1 MGLEK
6 DLGAVSAY
14 AIAVAHGFEGTE
26 EEWLPDTRCRR
37 GLQEDEQA

>member
-1 MGLEK
+1 MAIEK

-26 EEWLPDTRCRR
+26 EEWL
-37 GLQEDEQA
+37 LFWS